1 MKLSEMKAIAESREN
16 LVAFLHHTDIA
27 TINANLIDFNADKKS
42 FIEICQETLEQYKLK
57 KISNKNA
64 STVFEILAYKN
75 KNIKTERYRFN
86 NATKELYEYSPEQQA
101 YVFLKHSSQKELKA
115 LINENGLYI

>member
-1 MKLSEMKAIAESREN
+1 MKLSEMKAIAGSRN
-16 LVAFLHHTDIA
+16 NVIAFLHHTHIA

-64 STVFEILAYKN
+64 STVFEILASEN

-86 NATKELYEYSPEQQA
+86 NATKELYEYSLELQS
-101 YVFLKHSSQKELKA
+101 YVFLKHSNQKELKA